1 MARNTSAQVR
11 PQDDQATSLIEPTND
26 TVTSN
31 NTEVA
36 GAKGKIEEVDVSACG
51 DNKSAKMRTY
61 LAAGFTVG
69 EVAKHMGVKYQ
80 FVRNV
85 KIQEIARNA
94 T

>member
-1 MARNTSAQVR
+1 MARNANAQR
-11 PQDDQATSLIEPTND
+11 PQDDAATSLIAPEG
-26 TVTSN
+26 
-31 NTEVA
+31 NTTESTTTETT
-36 GAKGKIEEVDVSACG
+36 GAKGKIEEVDVTACG

-94 T
+94 A

>member
-1 MARNTSAQVR
+1 MARNANAQR
-11 PQDDQATSLIEPTND
+11 PQDDQATSLVEPTNAN
-26 TVTSN
+26 TEVTT
-31 NTEVA
+31 TEVA
-36 GAKGKIEEVDVSACG
+36 GAKGKIEEVDVTACG

-94 T
+94 A